1 MNNDNLRSIGFIVNE
16 KLPKDETDT
25 AEIGTHLYQAQK
37 ETALRLNTIL
47 AQKISAAKKYAT
59 PSELAALK
67 VFEDG
72 ISDAMQRL
80 EYGRLPVIERQYKE
94 KYEAEQLKKKDTFM
108 DKPGDQKLREYRAA
122 QAAKN
127 KK

>member
-1 MNNDNLRSIGFIVNE
+1 MNNDNLKSAGFNE
-16 KLPKDETDT
+16 VKPLPKDETAT
-25 AEIGTHLYQAQK
+25 APVGTPIYQAQK
-37 ETALRLNTIL
+37 EKAKQINTIL
-47 AQKISAAKKYAT
+47 SRKISAAKKYAR
-59 PSELAALK
+59 PSELEALK

-94 KYEAEQLKKKDTFM
+94 RYE
-108 DKPGDQKLREYRAA
+108 PGDNAQEKELTAEEKLNAYRAA
-122 QAAKN
+122 QRAKD

>member
-94 KYEAEQLKKKDTFM
+94 KYESEQSSKKDTFM

-122 QAAKN
+122 QTAN
-127 KK
+127 KR